1 MRLAKR
7 RATRLDINMT
17 PMIDVTFLLLIFFMT
32 VNQVS
37 QTQREKLALP
47 KLSGSEDQSQQS
59 LVVNVEENGQIVVQ
73 ASYVSLAELVGIVSA
88 ELAKVNDDPTRLTVL
103 LRADRRG
110 TSRTVNEIIT
120 ALVKLNV
127 NRVRVAVEASR

>member
-59 LVVNVEENGQIVVQ
+59 LVVNVEENGEIVVQ

>member
-7 RATRLDINMT
+7 RATKLDINMT

-47 KLSGSEDQSQQS
+47 KLSGSEDQSQES
-59 LVVNVEENGQIVVQ
+59 LVVNVEQNGQIVVQ
-73 ASYVSLAELVGIVSA
+73 ANVVSLAELVGIVAA
-88 ELAKVNDDPTRLTVL
+88 ELARVNDDPTRLTVL